1 MDTKL
6 QYPNLIQNAI
16 KIRFRIKLIIFVSIK
31 TLSTL
36 KLTPMILFKD
46 ALIYDG
52 TGAEAFKGDILVD
65 NDRILKV
72 SEDIQPEEGWEIV
85 DLNGLSVAPGFID
98 AHSHND
104 WFAIKNEPQKYF
116 EPFIRQG
123 ITSFVAG
130 NCGLSAVGFEADSQ
144 HVDKVG
150 GGLFSYRD
158 TTGIYPTVSEFFSA
172 IDRNTPCNIAVLAG
186 HCSAR
191 ASVAGY
197 ENRPLTDAERTKML
211 GIMENALKEGACGL
225 SLGLMYEP
233 GIYAGIDELKE
244 VARLCE
250 KYDRPMT
257 VHPRACSAVSMTYPL
272 LGRPHLLR
280 ALDELVEIASGTKMK
295 LHYSHAIFVGRRS
308 FRCKDELLAILHGL
322 KDKGVDMGFDIYSE
336 LLGVSV
342 ITVVLPAWYQALS
355 PSQKRHWFNK
365 LKLGILIKATIILL
379 GFGWDDI
386 QIAYIGPG
394 YEKYEGKSVSQIAKE
409 MGKSCLDAYL
419 DLCEMSDFKGRVNM
433 GPYSTPEI
441 VSELSKDENCLYMT
455 DAWVEDHGIQNP
467 AIYDCF
473 PKFLKFSLCGT
484 GDTMPNTIKKMTG
497 AVAERFSIKERGY
510 IKPGYFA
517 DLTVFD
523 EQKLREGQPDQE
535 KSFGIE
541 KVYINGINVLD
552 GDTLDSEAIKHSGRA
567 MRS

>member
-1 MDTKL
+1 
-6 QYPNLIQNAI
+6 
-16 KIRFRIKLIIFVSIK
+16 
-31 TLSTL
+31 
-36 KLTPMILFKD
+36 MILFKN

-52 TGAEAFKGDILVD
+52 TGAEPFKGDILID
-65 NDRILKV
+65 NDRIVKV
-72 SEDIQPEEGWEIV
+72 EEHIQEEDGWEV
-85 DLNGLSVAPGFID
+85 ADLQGMSVSSGFID

-104 WFAIKNEPQKYF
+104 WFAIKKEPQKYF

-123 ITSFVAG
+123 ITSFVTG
-130 NCGLSAVGFEADSQ
+130 NCGLSAVGFEEDTQ
-144 HVDKVG
+144 NIDKIG
-150 GGLFSYRD
+150 GGLFSFKE
-158 TTGIYPTVSEFFSA
+158 TTGAYSSVSEFFSA
-172 IDRNTPCNIAVLAG
+172 IDGNTPCNIAVLAG

-197 ENRPLTDAERTKML
+197 ENRALTDEERKRML
-211 GIMENALKEGACGL
+211 DIMENALKDGACGL

-233 GIYAGIDELKE
+233 GIYAGIDELKG

-280 ALDELVEIASGTKMK
+280 ALDELVEIAKGTGMK

-308 FRCKDELLAILHGL
+308 FRCKDEFMSILHDL
-322 KDKGVDMGFDIYSE
+322 RDKGVDIGFDIYSE

-355 PSQKRHWFNK
+355 PAQKRHWFNK
-365 LKLGILIKATIILL
+365 MKLNVLIAATIVLL

-394 YEKYEGKSVSQIAKE
+394 YEKYEGKSVAQIAKE

-419 DLCEMSDFKGRVNM
+419 DLCEMSNFKGRVNM

-441 VSELSKDENCLYMT
+441 VSELSKDERCLYMT
-455 DAWVEDHGIQNP
+455 DAWVEDHGVQNP

-484 GDTMPNTIKKMTG
+484 GDNMPNTIRKMTG
-497 AVAERFSIKERGY
+497 AVADRFSIRDRGY
-510 IKPGYFA
+510 IKPGYYA
-517 DLTVFD
+517 DITVFD
-523 EQKLREGQPDQE
+523 ETRLREGTPDQE

-541 KVYINGINVLD
+541 KVYINGVNVLD
-552 GDTLDSEAIKHSGRA
+552 ANELKSEEIRHSGQAIRVL
-567 MRS
+567 S

>member
-1 MDTKL
+1 MYFYT
-6 QYPNLIQNAI
+6 
-16 KIRFRIKLIIFVSIK
+16 V
-31 TLSTL
+31 TL
-36 KLTPMILFKD
+36 KPMKLFKGGW
-46 ALIYDG
+46 IYDG
-52 TGAEAFKGDILVD
+52 TGAEAFRGDILVD
-65 NDRILKV
+65 NDRIVKV
-72 SEDIQPEEGWEIV
+72 SDDIHPEEGWEV
-85 DLNGLSVAPGFID
+85 VNLNGLSVAPGFMD

-104 WFAIKNEPQKYF
+104 WYAIKNEPQKYF

-150 GGLFSYRD
+150 GGLFSYTD
-158 TTGIYPTVSEFFSA
+158 TTGVYPTVSEFFEA
-172 IDRNTPCNIAVLAG
+172 IDGNTPCNIAVLAG

-197 ENRPLTDAERTKML
+197 ENRPLTDAECTKML
-211 GIMENALKEGACGL
+211 GIMENALREGACGL

-272 LGRPHLLR
+272 FGRPHLLR

-322 KDKGVDMGFDIYSE
+322 KDKGVDIGFDIYNE

-355 PSQKRHWFNK
+355 PKQKRYWFNK

-394 YEKYEGKSVSQIAKE
+394 YEKYEGKSVAQIAKE
-409 MGKSCLDAYL
+409 IGKSCLDAYL

-441 VSELSKDENCLYMT
+441 VSELSKDDGCLYMT

-484 GDTMPNTIKKMTG
+484 GDSMPNTIRKMTG
-497 AVAERFSIKERGY
+497 AVADRFSIKERGL

-523 EQKLREGQPDQE
+523 ETKLRDGQPDQE

-541 KVYINGINVLD
+541 KVYINGIKVLD
-552 GDTLDSEAIKHSGRA
+552 GDVLDPEAIKHSGRA

>member
-1 MDTKL
+1 MK
-6 QYPNLIQNAI
+6 
-16 KIRFRIKLIIFVSIK
+16 
-31 TLSTL
+31 
-36 KLTPMILFKD
+36 LFKN

-52 TGAEAFKGDILVD
+52 TGIEAFKGDILVE
-65 NDRILKV
+65 NDKI
-72 SEDIQPEEGWEIV
+72 IQVKDGIQAEEGWEVI
-85 DLNGLSVAPGFID
+85 DLEGLSVSPGFID

-104 WFAIKNEPQKYF
+104 WFAIKNNPQKYF

-123 ITSFVAG
+123 ITSFVTG
-130 NCGLSAVGFEADSQ
+130 NCGLSAIGFESESQ
-144 HVDKVG
+144 HVDKIG
-150 GGLFSYRD
+150 GGLFSYAD
-158 TTGIYPTVSEFFSA
+158 TTGKYPTVSEFFSA

-186 HCSAR
+186 HCTAR

-197 ENRPLTDAERTKML
+197 ENRPLSESERKKML

-233 GIYAGIDELKE
+233 GIYAGIDELKD
-244 VARLCE
+244 VAKLCE

-280 ALDELVEIASGTKMK
+280 ALDELVEIASGSRMK

-308 FRCKDELLAILHGL
+308 FRCKDELLDILHRL
-322 KDKGVDMGFDIYSE
+322 KDNGVDMGFDIYSE

-355 PSQKRHWFNK
+355 PTQKRHWFNK
-365 LKLGILIKATIILL
+365 LKLSILIRATIILL

-394 YEKYEGKSVSQIAKE
+394 YERYEGKSVAQIAKE

-419 DLCEMSDFKGRVNM
+419 DLCEMSDFKGRINM

-441 VSELSKDENCLYMT
+441 VSELSKDDSCLYMT
-455 DAWVEDHGIQNP
+455 DAWVEDYGIQNP
-467 AIYDCF
+467 AIYACF

-484 GDTMPNTIKKMTG
+484 GDTMPNTIRKMTG
-497 AVAERFSIKERGY
+497 AVAERFSIKDRGQ
-510 IKPGYFA
+510 IKPGFYA

-523 EQKLREGQPDQE
+523 EEKLRNGQTDQQQ
-535 KSFGIE
+535 SFGIE
-541 KVYINGINVLD
+541 KVYVNGIKVLD
-552 GDTLDSEAIKHSGRA
+552 GDILDAEAIKHSGMA
-567 MRS
+567 MRA

>member
-1 MDTKL
+1 MK
-6 QYPNLIQNAI
+6 
-16 KIRFRIKLIIFVSIK
+16 
-31 TLSTL
+31 
-36 KLTPMILFKD
+36 LFKN

-52 TGAEAFKGDILVD
+52 TGIEAFKGDILVE
-65 NDRILKV
+65 NDKIVQVK
-72 SEDIQPEEGWEIV
+72 DGIQAEEGWEVI
-85 DLNGLSVAPGFID
+85 DLEGLSVSPGFID

-104 WFAIKNEPQKYF
+104 WFAIKNNPQKYF

-123 ITSFVAG
+123 ITSFVTG
-130 NCGLSAVGFEADSQ
+130 NCGLSAIGFESESQ
-144 HVDKVG
+144 HVDKIG
-150 GGLFSYRD
+150 GGLFSYAD
-158 TTGIYPTVSEFFSA
+158 TTGKYPTVSEFFSA

-186 HCSAR
+186 HCTAR

-197 ENRPLTDAERTKML
+197 ENRPLSESERKKML

-233 GIYAGIDELKE
+233 GIYAGIDELKD
-244 VARLCE
+244 VAKLCE

-280 ALDELVEIASGTKMK
+280 ALDELVEIASGSKMK

-308 FRCKDELLAILHGL
+308 FRCKDELLDILHRL
-322 KDKGVDMGFDIYSE
+322 KDNGVDMGFDIYSE

-355 PSQKRHWFNK
+355 PTQKRHWFNK
-365 LKLGILIKATIILL
+365 LKLSILIRATIILL

-394 YEKYEGKSVSQIAKE
+394 YERYEGKSVAQIAKE

-419 DLCEMSDFKGRVNM
+419 DLCEMSDFKGRINM

-441 VSELSKDENCLYMT
+441 VSELSKDDSCLYMT
-455 DAWVEDHGIQNP
+455 DAWVEDYGIQNP
-467 AIYDCF
+467 AIYACF

-484 GDTMPNTIKKMTG
+484 GDTMPNTIRKMTG
-497 AVAERFSIKERGY
+497 AVAERFSIKDRGQ
-510 IKPGYFA
+510 IKPGFYA

-523 EQKLREGQPDQE
+523 EEKLRNGQTDQQQ
-535 KSFGIE
+535 SFGIE
-541 KVYINGINVLD
+541 KVYVNGIKVLD
-552 GDTLDSEAIKHSGRA
+552 GDILDAEAIKHSGMA
-567 MRS
+567 MRT

>member
-1 MDTKL
+1 MK
-6 QYPNLIQNAI
+6 
-16 KIRFRIKLIIFVSIK
+16 
-31 TLSTL
+31 
-36 KLTPMILFKD
+36 LFKN

-52 TGAEAFKGDILVD
+52 TGSAPFNGDILVD
-65 NDRILKV
+65 NDKIVNVDK
-72 SEDIQPEEGWEIV
+72 DIQTEEGWEVI
-85 DLNGLSVAPGFID
+85 DLKGLSVSSGFID

-104 WFAIKNEPQKYF
+104 WFAVKKAPQKYF

-123 ITSFVAG
+123 ITSFITG
-130 NCGLSAVGFEADSQ
+130 NCGLSAVGFDSDSPYA
-144 HVDKVG
+144 DKVG
-150 GGLFSYRD
+150 GGLFSFHD
-158 TTGIYPTVSEFFSA
+158 TTGVYPTVSEFFDA
-172 IDRNTPCNIAVLAG
+172 IDGNTPCNIAVLAG

-197 ENRPLTDAERTKML
+197 ANRPLTEKEQKQML
-211 GIMENALKEGACGL
+211 DIMEKALKEGACGL

-233 GIYAGIDELKE
+233 GIYADINELKA

-250 KYDRPMT
+250 KYGRPMT

-280 ALDELVEIASGTKMK
+280 ALDELVEIAEGTKLK

-308 FRCKDELLAILHGL
+308 FRCKDELMEILHDL
-322 KDKGVDMGFDIYSE
+322 KKRGVDMGFDIYSE

-342 ITVVLPAWYQALS
+342 ITVVLPAWYQALT
-355 PSQKRHWFNK
+355 PKQKRHWFNK
-365 LKLGILIKATIILL
+365 LKLNVLIAATIVLL

-394 YEKYEGKSVSQIAKE
+394 YEQYEGKSVAQIAKE

-441 VSELSKDENCLYMT
+441 VSELSKDESCLYMT
-455 DAWVEDHGIQNP
+455 DAWVEDHGVQNP

-473 PKFLKFSLCGT
+473 PKFLKYSLCGT
-484 GDTMPNTIKKMTG
+484 GDTMPNTIRKMTG
-497 AVAERFSIKERGY
+497 AVADRFSIKERGY
-510 IKPGYFA
+510 IKPGYYA
-517 DLTVFD
+517 DMTVFD
-523 EQKLREGQPDQE
+523 ESRLRDGMPDQDA
-535 KSFGIE
+535 SFGIE
-541 KVYINGINVLD
+541 QVYINGIKVLD
-552 GDTLDSEAIKHSGRA
+552 GNAIDAEAIKHSGKA
-567 MRS
+567 MKN

>member
-1 MDTKL
+1 MK
-6 QYPNLIQNAI
+6 
-16 KIRFRIKLIIFVSIK
+16 
-31 TLSTL
+31 
-36 KLTPMILFKD
+36 LFKN

-52 TGAEAFKGDILVD
+52 TGIEAFKGDILVE
-65 NDRILKV
+65 NDKIVQVK
-72 SEDIQPEEGWEIV
+72 DGIQAEEGWEVI
-85 DLNGLSVAPGFID
+85 DLEGLSVSPGFID

-104 WFAIKNEPQKYF
+104 WFAIKNNPQKYF

-123 ITSFVAG
+123 ITSFVTG
-130 NCGLSAVGFEADSQ
+130 NCGLSAIGFESESQ
-144 HVDKVG
+144 HVDKIG
-150 GGLFSYRD
+150 GGLFTYAD
-158 TTGIYPTVSEFFSA
+158 TTGKYPTVSEFFSA

-186 HCSAR
+186 HCTAR

-197 ENRPLTDAERTKML
+197 ENRPLSESERKKML

-233 GIYAGIDELKE
+233 GIYAGIDELKD
-244 VARLCE
+244 VAKLCE

-280 ALDELVEIASGTKMK
+280 ALDELVEIASGSRMK

-308 FRCKDELLAILHGL
+308 FRCKDELLDILHRL
-322 KDKGVDMGFDIYSE
+322 KDNGVDMGFDIYSE

-355 PSQKRHWFNK
+355 PTQKRHWFNK
-365 LKLGILIKATIILL
+365 LKLSILIRATIILL

-394 YEKYEGKSVSQIAKE
+394 YERYEGKSVAQIAKE

-419 DLCEMSDFKGRVNM
+419 DLCEMSDFKGRINM

-441 VSELSKDENCLYMT
+441 VSELSKDDSCLYMT
-455 DAWVEDHGIQNP
+455 DAWVEDYGIQNP
-467 AIYDCF
+467 AIYACF

-484 GDTMPNTIKKMTG
+484 GDTMPNTIRKMTG
-497 AVAERFSIKERGY
+497 AVAERFSIKDRGQ
-510 IKPGYFA
+510 IKPGFYA

-523 EQKLREGQPDQE
+523 EEKLRNGQTDQQQ
-535 KSFGIE
+535 SFGIE
-541 KVYINGINVLD
+541 KVYVNGIKVLD
-552 GDTLDSEAIKHSGRA
+552 GDILDAESIKHSGMA
-567 MRS
+567 MRA

>member
-1 MDTKL
+1 
-6 QYPNLIQNAI
+6 
-16 KIRFRIKLIIFVSIK
+16 
-31 TLSTL
+31 
-36 KLTPMILFKD
+36 MILKPMKLFKSG
-46 ALIYDG
+46 LIYDG
-52 TGAEAFKGDILVD
+52 AGSAPFYGDILVE
-65 NDRILKV
+65 NDKILKV
-72 SEDIQPEEGWEIV
+72 AESIQPEDGWEVI
-85 DLNGLSVAPGFID
+85 DLTGLSLSSGFID

-104 WFAIKNEPQKYF
+104 WFAIKKQPQKYF

-123 ITSFVAG
+123 ITSFITG
-130 NCGLSAVGFEADSQ
+130 NCGLSAVGFDADTQ
-144 HVDKVG
+144 HTDKVG
-150 GGLFSYRD
+150 GGLFSFQE
-158 TTGIYPTVSEFFSA
+158 TTGAYPSVSEFFSA

-186 HCSAR
+186 HCTAR
-191 ASVAGY
+191 ASVSGY
-197 ENRPLTDAERTKML
+197 ENRALTVQERSQML
-211 GIMENALKEGACGL
+211 DIMEKALQEGACGL

-233 GIYAGIDELKE
+233 GIYADIEELKE

-280 ALDELVEIASGTKMK
+280 ALDELVEIARGTNMK

-308 FRCKDELLAILHGL
+308 FRCKDELMKILHDL
-322 KDKGVDMGFDIYSE
+322 KAQGIDMGFDIYSE

-342 ITVVLPAWYQALS
+342 ITVVLPAWYQALT
-355 PSQKRHWFNK
+355 PAQKRHWFNK
-365 LKLGILIKATIILL
+365 LKLRILIDATIVLL

-394 YEKYEGKSVSQIAKE
+394 YEQYEGKSVAQIAKE

-441 VSELSKDENCLYMT
+441 VSELSKDESCLYMT
-455 DAWVEDHGIQNP
+455 DAWVEDHGVQNP

-484 GDTMPNTIKKMTG
+484 GDTMPNTIRKMTG
-497 AVAERFSIKERGY
+497 AVADRFSIKHRGY

-523 EQKLREGQPDQE
+523 ETRLRDGKADQE
-535 KSFGIE
+535 CAFGIE
-541 KVYINGINVLD
+541 KVYINGISVLD
-552 GDTLDSEAIKHSGRA
+552 GTSLDTEAIKHSGRA
-567 MRS
+567 LRQ

>member
-1 MDTKL
+1 MK
-6 QYPNLIQNAI
+6 
-16 KIRFRIKLIIFVSIK
+16 
-31 TLSTL
+31 
-36 KLTPMILFKD
+36 LFKD

-65 NDRILKV
+65 NDRIVKV
-72 SEDIQPEEGWEIV
+72 SEGIQPEEGWEII
-85 DLNGLSVAPGFID
+85 DLNGLSVSPGFID

-104 WFAIKNEPQKYF
+104 WFAVKKESRKYF

-150 GGLFSYRD
+150 GGLFSYSD
-158 TTGIYPTVSEFFSA
+158 TTGVYPTVAEFFEAVDGNS
-172 IDRNTPCNIAVLAG
+172 PCNIAVLAG

-191 ASVAGY
+191 TSVAGY
-197 ENRPLTDAERTKML
+197 ENRPLSNAEHERML
-211 GIMENALKEGACGL
+211 GILEDALKEGACGL

-233 GIYAGIDELKE
+233 GIYAGIDELKD

-280 ALDELVEIASGTKMK
+280 ALDELVEIASGTRMK
-295 LHYSHAIFVGRRS
+295 LHYSHAIFVGRRT
-308 FRCKDELLAILHGL
+308 FRCKDELLSILHGL

-355 PSQKRHWFNK
+355 PKQKRHWFNK
-365 LKLGILIKATIILL
+365 LKLGILIKASIILL

-394 YEKYEGKSVSQIAKE
+394 YEKYEGKSVAQIAKE
-409 MGKSCLDAYL
+409 MGKSCLNAYL
-419 DLCEMSDFKGRVNM
+419 DLCEISNFKGRVNM

-441 VSELSKDENCLYMT
+441 VSELSKDESCLYMT

-484 GDTMPNTIKKMTG
+484 GDTMPNTIRKMTG
-497 AVAERFSIKERGY
+497 AVADRFSIKERGL

-523 EQKLREGQPDQE
+523 EKKLRDGEPDQE

-541 KVYINGINVLD
+541 KVYINGIKVLD
-552 GDTLDSEAIKHSGRA
+552 GDILDAEAIRHSGKA
-567 MRS
+567 MRVLKKVFNKM

>member
-1 MDTKL
+1 MK
-6 QYPNLIQNAI
+6 
-16 KIRFRIKLIIFVSIK
+16 
-31 TLSTL
+31 
-36 KLTPMILFKD
+36 LFKN

-52 TGAEAFKGDILVD
+52 TGVEAFKGDILVE
-65 NDRILKV
+65 NDKIVQVK
-72 SEDIQPEEGWEIV
+72 DGIQAEEGWEVI
-85 DLNGLSVAPGFID
+85 DLEGLSVSPGFID

-104 WFAIKNEPQKYF
+104 WFAIKNNPQKYF

-123 ITSFVAG
+123 ITSFVTG
-130 NCGLSAVGFEADSQ
+130 NCGLSAIGFESESQ
-144 HVDKVG
+144 HVDKIG
-150 GGLFSYRD
+150 GGLFSYAD
-158 TTGIYPTVSEFFSA
+158 TTGKYPTVSEFFSA

-186 HCSAR
+186 HCTAR

-197 ENRPLTDAERTKML
+197 ENRPLSESERKKML

-233 GIYAGIDELKE
+233 GIYAGIDELKD
-244 VARLCE
+244 VAKLCE

-280 ALDELVEIASGTKMK
+280 ALDELVEIASGSRMK

-308 FRCKDELLAILHGL
+308 FRCKDELLDILHRL
-322 KDKGVDMGFDIYSE
+322 KDNGVDMGFDIYSE

-355 PSQKRHWFNK
+355 PTQKRHWFNK
-365 LKLGILIKATIILL
+365 LKLSILIRATIILL

-394 YEKYEGKSVSQIAKE
+394 YERYEGKSVAQIAKE

-419 DLCEMSDFKGRVNM
+419 DLCEMSDFKGRINM

-441 VSELSKDENCLYMT
+441 VSELSKDDSCLYMT
-455 DAWVEDHGIQNP
+455 DAWVEDYGIQNP
-467 AIYDCF
+467 AIYACF

-484 GDTMPNTIKKMTG
+484 GDTMPNTIRKMTG
-497 AVAERFSIKERGY
+497 AVAERFSIKDRGQ
-510 IKPGYFA
+510 IKPGFYA

-523 EQKLREGQPDQE
+523 EEKLRNGQTDQQQ
-535 KSFGIE
+535 SFGIE
-541 KVYINGINVLD
+541 KVYVNGIKVLD
-552 GDTLDSEAIKHSGRA
+552 GDILDAEAIKHSGMA
-567 MRS
+567 MRT

>member
-1 MDTKL
+1 MYFYT
-6 QYPNLIQNAI
+6 
-16 KIRFRIKLIIFVSIK
+16 V
-31 TLSTL
+31 TL
-36 KLTPMILFKD
+36 KPMKLFKD

-65 NDRILKV
+65 NDRILEV
-72 SEDIQPEEGWEIV
+72 SEGIQPEEGWDVV

-158 TTGIYPTVSEFFSA
+158 TTGVYPTVSEFFSA

-211 GIMENALKEGACGL
+211 GIMENALREGACGL

-394 YEKYEGKSVSQIAKE
+394 YEKYEGKSVAQIAKE

-523 EQKLREGQPDQE
+523 ENKLREGEPDQE

-541 KVYINGINVLD
+541 KVYINGIKVLD
-552 GDTLDSEAIKHSGRA
+552 GNVLDSEAIKHSGRA
-567 MRS
+567 MKS

>member
-1 MDTKL
+1 M
-6 QYPNLIQNAI
+6 
-16 KIRFRIKLIIFVSIK
+16 II
-31 TLSTL
+31 L
-36 KLTPMILFKD
+36 KNGLV
-46 ALIYDG
+46 YDG
-52 TGAEAFKGDILVD
+52 SGAKPFKGDILIQD
-65 NDRILKV
+65 DKIIDISNN
-72 SEDIQPEEGWEIV
+72 IQPEEGWEVI
-85 DLNGLSVAPGFID
+85 DLEGLSVSPGFID

-104 WFAIKNEPQKYF
+104 WFAIKKDTRKYF

-123 ITSFVAG
+123 ITSFVTG
-130 NCGLSAVGFEADSQ
+130 NCGLSAVGFESQ
-144 HVDKVG
+144 TKHVDKIG
-150 GGLFSYRD
+150 GGLFSFHD
-158 TTGIYPTVSEFFSA
+158 TTGIYPSVSEFFAS
-172 IDRNTPCNIAVLAG
+172 IDKNTPCNIAVLAG

-191 ASVAGY
+191 ASVTGY
-197 ENRPLTDAERTKML
+197 ENRALSDEELKRML
-211 GIMENALKEGACGL
+211 DIMENALKDGACGL

-233 GIYAGIDELKE
+233 GIYAGIQELKE

-280 ALDELVEIASGTKMK
+280 ALDELVQIADGTKMK

-308 FRCKDELLAILHGL
+308 FRCKDELMNILHDL
-322 KDKGVDMGFDIYSE
+322 KNKGVDIGFDIYSE

-355 PSQKRHWFNK
+355 AKEKRHWFNK
-365 LKLGILIKATIILL
+365 LKLRILIDATIVLL
-379 GFGWDDI
+379 GFGWNDI

-394 YEKYEGKSVSQIAKE
+394 YEKYEGKTVAQIAKE

-419 DLCEMSDFKGRVNM
+419 DLCEMSEFKGRVNM

-441 VSELSKDENCLYMT
+441 VSELSKDESCLYMT
-455 DAWVEDHGIQNP
+455 DAWVEDYGVQNP

-484 GDTMPNTIKKMTG
+484 GDTMPNTIRKMNG
-497 AVAERFSIKERGY
+497 AVADRFSIKDRGY
-510 IKPGYFA
+510 IRPGYYA
-517 DLTVFD
+517 DITVFD
-523 EQKLREGQPDQE
+523 ESKLREGEPDQE
-535 KSFGIE
+535 RSFGIE

-552 GDTLDSEAIKHSGRA
+552 GDILDTEAIKHSGRA
-567 MRS
+567 IKS

>member
-1 MDTKL
+1 MK
-6 QYPNLIQNAI
+6 
-16 KIRFRIKLIIFVSIK
+16 
-31 TLSTL
+31 
-36 KLTPMILFKD
+36 LFKSG
-46 ALIYDG
+46 LIYDG
-52 TGAEAFKGDILVD
+52 TGSAPFHGDILVE
-65 NDRILKV
+65 NDKILKV
-72 SEDIQPEEGWEIV
+72 AESIQPEDGWEVI
-85 DLNGLSVAPGFID
+85 DLTGLSVSSGFID

-104 WFAIKNEPQKYF
+104 WFAIKKQPQKYF

-123 ITSFVAG
+123 ITSFITG
-130 NCGLSAVGFEADSQ
+130 NCGLSAVGFDADTQ
-144 HVDKVG
+144 HTDKVG
-150 GGLFSYRD
+150 GGLFSFQE
-158 TTGIYPTVSEFFSA
+158 TTGAYPSVSEFFSA

-186 HCSAR
+186 HCTAR
-191 ASVAGY
+191 SSVSGY
-197 ENRPLTDAERTKML
+197 ENRALTVQERSQML
-211 GIMENALKEGACGL
+211 DIMEKALQEGACGL

-233 GIYAGIDELKE
+233 GIYADIEELKE

-280 ALDELVEIASGTKMK
+280 ALDELVEIARGTNMK

-308 FRCKDELLAILHGL
+308 FRCKDELMKILHDL
-322 KDKGVDMGFDIYSE
+322 KAQGVDMGFDIYSE

-342 ITVVLPAWYQALS
+342 ITVVLPAWYQALT
-355 PSQKRHWFNK
+355 PAQKRHWFNK
-365 LKLGILIKATIILL
+365 LKLRILIDATIVLL

-394 YEKYEGKSVSQIAKE
+394 YEHYEGKSVAQIAKE

-441 VSELSKDENCLYMT
+441 VSELSKDESCLYMT
-455 DAWVEDHGIQNP
+455 DAWVEDHGVQNP

-484 GDTMPNTIKKMTG
+484 GDTMPNTIRKMTG
-497 AVAERFSIKERGY
+497 AVADRFSIKERGY
-510 IKPGYFA
+510 IKPGYYA
-517 DLTVFD
+517 DLTIFD
-523 EQKLREGQPDQE
+523 ETKLREGEPDVE
-535 KSFGIE
+535 AAFGIE
-541 KVYINGINVLD
+541 KVYINGISVLD
-552 GDTLDSEAIKHSGRA
+552 GTNLDTEAIKHSGRA
-567 MRS
+567 LRQ

>member
-1 MDTKL
+1 MK
-6 QYPNLIQNAI
+6 
-16 KIRFRIKLIIFVSIK
+16 
-31 TLSTL
+31 
-36 KLTPMILFKD
+36 LFKSG
-46 ALIYDG
+46 LIYDG
-52 TGAEAFKGDILVD
+52 TGSKPFKGDILV
-65 NDRILKV
+65 
-72 SEDIQPEEGWEIV
+72 EDDKIINVAEYIRPEEGWEII
-85 DLNGLSVAPGFID
+85 DLEGLSVSSGFMD

-104 WFAIKNEPQKYF
+104 WFAIKKDTTKYF
-116 EPFIRQG
+116 EPFICQG
-123 ITSFVAG
+123 ITSFITG
-130 NCGLSAVGFEADSQ
+130 NCGLSAVGFESQ
-144 HVDKVG
+144 TEHVGKVG
-150 GGLFSYRD
+150 GGLFFFQD
-158 TTGIYPTVSEFFSA
+158 TTGVYPSVSEFFSA

-197 ENRPLTDAERTKML
+197 DNRSLTDDERKRML
-211 GIMENALKEGACGL
+211 DIMENALKEGACGL

-280 ALDELVEIASGTKMK
+280 ALDELVEISEGTRMK

-308 FRCKDELLAILHGL
+308 FRCKDEVMKILHDL

-342 ITVVLPAWYQALS
+342 ITVILPAWYQALS
-355 PSQKRHWFNK
+355 PTQKRHWFNK
-365 LKLGILIKATIILL
+365 LKLSVLIEASILLL

-394 YEKYEGKSVSQIAKE
+394 YEKFEGKSVAQIAKE

-455 DAWVEDHGIQNP
+455 DAWVEDHGVQNP

-484 GDTMPNTIKKMTG
+484 GDTMPNTIRKMTG
-497 AVAERFSIKERGY
+497 AVADRFSIKDRGY
-510 IKPGYFA
+510 VKPGYYA
-517 DLTVFD
+517 DLTVFN
-523 EQKLREGQPDQE
+523 ETKLREGQSDQE
-535 KSFGIE
+535 RPFGIE
-541 KVYINGINVLD
+541 KVFINGINVLD
-552 GDTLDSEAIKHSGRA
+552 GEILDKESIKHSGRA
-567 MRS
+567 MKS

>member
-1 MDTKL
+1 MK
-6 QYPNLIQNAI
+6 
-16 KIRFRIKLIIFVSIK
+16 
-31 TLSTL
+31 
-36 KLTPMILFKD
+36 LFKD

-52 TGAEAFKGDILVD
+52 TGADAFKGDILIED
-65 NDRILKV
+65 DRIVKI
-72 SEDIQPEEGWEIV
+72 EENITPEEEWEII
-85 DLNGLSVAPGFID
+85 DLKGLSVSPGFID

-123 ITSFVAG
+123 ITSFVTG
-130 NCGLSAVGFEADSQ
+130 NCGLSAIGFEADSQ

-150 GGLFSYRD
+150 GGLFSYSD
-158 TTGIYPTVSEFFSA
+158 TTGVYPTVSEFFEAVDGNS
-172 IDRNTPCNIAVLAG
+172 PCNIAVLAG

-197 ENRPLTDAERTKML
+197 ENRPLTDDERKRML
-211 GIMENALKEGACGL
+211 DIMENALKEGACGL

-233 GIYAGIDELKE
+233 GIYAGIDELKD

-250 KYDRPMT
+250 KYSRPMT

-280 ALDELVEIASGTKMK
+280 ALDELVEIASGTRMK

-322 KDKGVDMGFDIYSE
+322 KDKGVDIGFDIYSE

-355 PSQKRHWFNK
+355 SSEKRHWFNK
-365 LKLGILIKATIILL
+365 LKLNILIRATIILL

-394 YEKYEGKSVSQIAKE
+394 YEKYEGKSVAQIAKE
-409 MGKSCLDAYL
+409 MGKSSLDAYL
-419 DLCEMSDFKGRVNM
+419 DLCEMSNFKGRVNM

-441 VSELSKDENCLYMT
+441 VNDLSKDDICLFMT
-455 DAWVEDHGIQNP
+455 DAWVEDYGVQNP
-467 AIYDCF
+467 ALYACF
-473 PKFLKFSLCGT
+473 PKFLKYSLNGE
-484 GDTMPNTIKKMTG
+484 GDTMPRSVRKMTG
-497 AVAERFSIKERGY
+497 GVADRFGLAHRGY
-510 IKPGYFA
+510 IRPGYYA

-523 EQKLREGQPDQE
+523 EGKLRSGDEEAMKP
-535 KSFGIE
+535 FGIE
-541 KVYINGINVLD
+541 KVYINGKLVLD
-552 GDTLDSEAIKHSGRA
+552 GDNLCEDTLKSSGMA
-567 MRS
+567 MRC

>member
-1 MDTKL
+1 MK
-6 QYPNLIQNAI
+6 
-16 KIRFRIKLIIFVSIK
+16 
-31 TLSTL
+31 
-36 KLTPMILFKD
+36 LFKS

-52 TGAEAFKGDILVD
+52 TGSDAFKGDILVD
-65 NDRILKV
+65 NDRIVKI
-72 SEDIQPEEGWEIV
+72 SEKIQPEDGWNII
-85 DLNGLSVAPGFID
+85 DLNGLSIAPGFID

-150 GGLFSYRD
+150 GGLFSYTD
-158 TTGIYPTVSEFFSA
+158 TTGLYPTVSEFFSA

-211 GIMENALKEGACGL
+211 GIMENALREGACGL

-308 FRCKDELLAILHGL
+308 FRCKDELLGILHGL

-365 LKLGILIKATIILL
+365 LKLSILIKATIILL

-386 QIAYIGPG
+386 QIAYIGQG
-394 YEKYEGKSVSQIAKE
+394 YEKYEGKSVAQIAKE

-484 GDTMPNTIKKMTG
+484 GDTMPNTIRKMTG
-497 AVAERFSIKERGY
+497 AVADRFSIKERGL
-510 IKPGYFA
+510 IKAGYFA

-523 EQKLREGQPDQE
+523 ENKLREGEPDQE

-541 KVYINGINVLD
+541 KVYINGIQVLD
-552 GDTLDSEAIKHSGRA
+552 GDILDSEAIKHSGRA
-567 MRS
+567 MKS

>member
-1 MDTKL
+1 MK
-6 QYPNLIQNAI
+6 
-16 KIRFRIKLIIFVSIK
+16 
-31 TLSTL
+31 
-36 KLTPMILFKD
+36 LFKD

-65 NDRILKV
+65 NDRIV
-72 SEDIQPEEGWEIV
+72 QVGECIVPEDAWEIV
-85 DLNGLSVAPGFID
+85 RLEGLSVAPGFID

-104 WFAIKNEPQKYF
+104 WFAIKKDTQKYF

-123 ITSFVAG
+123 ITSFVTG
-130 NCGLSAVGFEADSQ
+130 NCGLSAVGFDSKTQ
-144 HVDKVG
+144 HTDKVG
-150 GGLFSYRD
+150 GGLFSFTD
-158 TTGIYPTVSEFFSA
+158 TTGVYPTVAEFFSA

-186 HCSAR
+186 HCTAR

-197 ENRPLTDAERTKML
+197 DNRPLAETERKEML
-211 GIMENALKEGACGL
+211 QLMENAIKDGACGL

-280 ALDELVEIASGTKMK
+280 ALDELVEIASGTRMK

-308 FRCKDELLAILHGL
+308 FRCKDELLSILHGL
-322 KDKGVDMGFDIYSE
+322 KEMGIDIGFDIYSE

-355 PSQKRHWFNK
+355 PEKKRHWFNK
-365 LKLGILIKATIILL
+365 LKLNILIKATIILL

-394 YEKYEGKSVSQIAKE
+394 YERFEGKSVAQIAKE

-441 VSELSKDENCLYMT
+441 VSELSKDEICLYMT
-455 DAWVEDHGIQNP
+455 DAWVEDHGVQNP

-484 GDTMPNTIKKMTG
+484 GDTMPNTIRKMTG
-497 AVAERFSIKERGY
+497 AVAQRFSIKERGC
-510 IKPGYFA
+510 IKPGYYA

-523 EQKLREGQPDQE
+523 ESKLRDGQPDQE

-541 KVYINGINVLD
+541 QVYINGIKVLD
-552 GDTLDSEAIKHSGRA
+552 GDILDQEAIRHSGRA
-567 MRS
+567 MKV

>member
-1 MDTKL
+1 MK
-6 QYPNLIQNAI
+6 
-16 KIRFRIKLIIFVSIK
+16 
-31 TLSTL
+31 
-36 KLTPMILFKD
+36 LFKNG
-46 ALIYDG
+46 LIYDG
-52 TGAEAFKGDILVD
+52 TGAEAFKGDILTD
-65 NDRILKV
+65 DDRIV
-72 SEDIQPEEGWEIV
+72 MVDDFIQSEEGWEII
-85 DLNGLSVAPGFID
+85 DLNGLSVSPGFID

-123 ITSFVAG
+123 ITSFVTG
-130 NCGLSAVGFEADSQ
+130 NCGLSAVGFESQ
-144 HVDKVG
+144 SEHVDKVG
-150 GGLFSYRD
+150 GGLFTYSD
-158 TTGIYPTVSEFFSA
+158 TTGVYPSVADFFSS
-172 IDRNTPCNIAVLAG
+172 IDRNTPCNIAVLSG
-186 HCSAR
+186 HCTAR

-197 ENRPLTDAERTKML
+197 ENRPLTDAERERML

-233 GIYAGIDELKE
+233 GIYADIDELKD

-280 ALDELVEIASGTKMK
+280 ALDELVEIASGTRMK

-308 FRCKDELLAILHGL
+308 FRCKDELMAILHGL
-322 KDKGVDMGFDIYSE
+322 RDKGVDIGFDIYSE

-355 PSQKRHWFNK
+355 PEKKRHWFNK
-365 LKLGILIKATIILL
+365 LKLSVLIRATILLL

-394 YEKYEGKSVSQIAKE
+394 YEQYEGKSVSQIAKE

-419 DLCEMSDFKGRVNM
+419 DLCEMSDFKGRINM

-441 VSELSKDENCLYMT
+441 VSELSKDDRCLYMT

-484 GDTMPNTIKKMTG
+484 GDTMPDTIRKMTA
-497 AVAERFSIKERGY
+497 AVAERFSIKDRGM
-510 IKPGYFA
+510 IKPGYYA
-517 DLTVFD
+517 DITVFD
-523 EQKLREGQPDQE
+523 EAKLRNAEPDRQQA
-535 KSFGIE
+535 FGIE
-541 KVYINGINVLD
+541 KVYINGIKVLD
-552 GDTLDSEAIKHSGRA
+552 DGILDTEAIRHSGRA
-567 MRS
+567 MRG

>member
-1 MDTKL
+1 MK
-6 QYPNLIQNAI
+6 
-16 KIRFRIKLIIFVSIK
+16 
-31 TLSTL
+31 
-36 KLTPMILFKD
+36 LFKD
-46 ALIYDG
+46 GWIYDG
-52 TGAEAFKGDILVD
+52 TGAEAFRGDILVD
-65 NDRILKV
+65 NDRIVKV
-72 SEDIQPEEGWEIV
+72 SEDIHPEEGWEVV
-85 DLNGLSVAPGFID
+85 DLKGLSVAPGFMD

-150 GGLFSYRD
+150 GGLFSFTD
-158 TTGIYPTVSEFFSA
+158 TTGVYPTVAEFFEAVDGNS
-172 IDRNTPCNIAVLAG
+172 PCNIAVLAG

-197 ENRPLTDAERTKML
+197 ENRPLTDDERKKML
-211 GIMENALKEGACGL
+211 GIMEKALKEGACGL

-322 KDKGVDMGFDIYSE
+322 KDKGVDIGFDIYSE

-355 PSQKRHWFNK
+355 PKQKRHWFNK

-394 YEKYEGKSVSQIAKE
+394 YEKYEGKSVAQIARE
-409 MGKSCLDAYL
+409 IGKSCLDAYL

-441 VSELSKDENCLYMT
+441 VSELSKDDRCLYMT

-484 GDTMPNTIKKMTG
+484 GDTMPNTIRKMTG
-497 AVAERFSIKERGY
+497 AVADRFSIKERGL
-510 IKPGYFA
+510 IKAGYYA

-523 EQKLREGQPDQE
+523 ETKLREAQPDQE
-535 KSFGIE
+535 KSVGIE

-552 GDTLDSEAIKHSGRA
+552 GDILDSEAIKHSGRA
-567 MRS
+567 MKVFTKM

>member
-1 MDTKL
+1 MK
-6 QYPNLIQNAI
+6 
-16 KIRFRIKLIIFVSIK
+16 
-31 TLSTL
+31 
-36 KLTPMILFKD
+36 LFKN

-52 TGAEAFKGDILVD
+52 TGIEAFKGDILVE
-65 NDRILKV
+65 NDKIVQVK
-72 SEDIQPEEGWEIV
+72 DGIQAEEGWEVI
-85 DLNGLSVAPGFID
+85 DLEGLSVSPGFID

-104 WFAIKNEPQKYF
+104 WFAIKNNPQKYF

-123 ITSFVAG
+123 ITSFVTG
-130 NCGLSAVGFEADSQ
+130 NCGLSAIGFESESQ
-144 HVDKVG
+144 HVDKIG
-150 GGLFSYRD
+150 GGLFSYAD
-158 TTGIYPTVSEFFSA
+158 TTGKYPTVSEFFLA

-186 HCSAR
+186 HCTAR

-197 ENRPLTDAERTKML
+197 ENRPLSESERKKML

-233 GIYAGIDELKE
+233 GIYAGIDELKD
-244 VARLCE
+244 VAKLCE

-280 ALDELVEIASGTKMK
+280 ALDELVEIASGSRMK

-308 FRCKDELLAILHGL
+308 FRCKDELLDILHRL
-322 KDKGVDMGFDIYSE
+322 KDNGVDMGFDIYSE

-355 PSQKRHWFNK
+355 PTQKRHWFNK
-365 LKLGILIKATIILL
+365 LKLSILIRATIILL

-394 YEKYEGKSVSQIAKE
+394 YERYEGKSVAQIAKE

-419 DLCEMSDFKGRVNM
+419 DLCEMSDFKGRINM

-441 VSELSKDENCLYMT
+441 VSELSKDDICLYMT
-455 DAWVEDHGIQNP
+455 DAWVEDYGIQNP
-467 AIYDCF
+467 AIYACF

-484 GDTMPNTIKKMTG
+484 SDTMPNTIRKMTG
-497 AVAERFSIKERGY
+497 AVAERFSIKDRGQ
-510 IKPGYFA
+510 IKPGFYA

-523 EQKLREGQPDQE
+523 EEKLRNGQTDQQQ
-535 KSFGIE
+535 SFGIE
-541 KVYINGINVLD
+541 KVYVNGIKVLD
-552 GDTLDSEAIKHSGRA
+552 GDILDAEAIRHSGMA
-567 MRS
+567 MRA

>member
-1 MDTKL
+1 MK
-6 QYPNLIQNAI
+6 
-16 KIRFRIKLIIFVSIK
+16 
-31 TLSTL
+31 
-36 KLTPMILFKD
+36 LFKN

-52 TGAEAFKGDILVD
+52 TGSAPFNGDILVD
-65 NDRILKV
+65 NDKIVNVDK
-72 SEDIQPEEGWEIV
+72 DIQTEEGWEVI
-85 DLNGLSVAPGFID
+85 DLKGLSVSSGFID

-104 WFAIKNEPQKYF
+104 WFAVKKAPQKYF

-123 ITSFVAG
+123 ITSFITG
-130 NCGLSAVGFEADSQ
+130 NCGLSAVGFDSDSPYA
-144 HVDKVG
+144 DKVG
-150 GGLFSYRD
+150 GGLFSFQD
-158 TTGIYPTVSEFFSA
+158 TTGVYPTVSEFFDA
-172 IDRNTPCNIAVLAG
+172 IDGNTPCNIAVLAG

-197 ENRPLTDAERTKML
+197 ANRPLTEKEHKQML
-211 GIMENALKEGACGL
+211 DIMEKALKEGACGL

-233 GIYAGIDELKE
+233 GIYADINELKA

-250 KYDRPMT
+250 KYGRPMT

-280 ALDELVEIASGTKMK
+280 ALDELVEIAEGTKLK

-308 FRCKDELLAILHGL
+308 FRCKDELMEILHDL
-322 KDKGVDMGFDIYSE
+322 KKRGVDMGFDIYSE

-342 ITVVLPAWYQALS
+342 ITVVLPAWYQALT
-355 PSQKRHWFNK
+355 PKQKRHWFNK
-365 LKLGILIKATIILL
+365 LKLNVLIAATIVLL

-394 YEKYEGKSVSQIAKE
+394 YEQYEGKSVAQIAKE

-441 VSELSKDENCLYMT
+441 VSELSKDESCLYMT
-455 DAWVEDHGIQNP
+455 DAWVEDHGVQNP

-473 PKFLKFSLCGT
+473 PKFLKYSLCGT
-484 GDTMPNTIKKMTG
+484 GDTMPNTIRKMTG
-497 AVAERFSIKERGY
+497 AVADRFSIKERGY
-510 IKPGYFA
+510 IKPGYYA
-517 DLTVFD
+517 DITVFD
-523 EQKLREGQPDQE
+523 ESRLRDGMPDQDA
-535 KSFGIE
+535 SFGIE
-541 KVYINGINVLD
+541 QVYINGIKVLD
-552 GDTLDSEAIKHSGRA
+552 GNAIDAEAIKHSGKA
-567 MRS
+567 MKN